1 MEITFFWIDDDGG
14 REPSCRSDI
23 LSCEGV
29 DMLACLLTDSGG
41 QRQKSTLSWLD
52 EGVSRVDLIFGGEA
66 DISDWS
72 RDSWGVE
79 LKKGVAKIYSL
90 YDDNCFSIMPIEEFR
105 EALLSWKDFIS
116 KG

>member
-1 MEITFFWIDDDGG
+1 MKITFFWIDDDGG

-23 LSCEGV
+23 LSREGV

-41 QRQKSTLSWLD
+41 QRQKSTLNWID
-52 EGVSRVDLIFGGEA
+52 EGISRVDLVCGEEV
-66 DISDWS
+66 DISEWS

-90 YDDNCFSIMPIEEFR
+90 YDETCFSIMPIEEFKK
-105 EALLSWKDFIS
+105 ALLSWREFVY